1 MKKTLFICF
10 LLCMSFSLHYSEA
23 FAANRLPLRV
33 QMVLVK
39 VAPLLEKQQYSQ
51 AIKLLDTFKNKA
63 DGPTDPVYNH
73 AEIHFVLG
81 NCYLLMEQLQQARAS
96 FLLAVAKNPKHVGAW
111 QNLAK
116 TEYELE
122 HYNQASKAFFKT
134 YLLTE
139 KTKAKYLYFSA
150 IALLIDGQ
158 YLASLKHFETLLAT
172 HPQAVTL
179 QWKENLIYALI
190 QAKKPEK
197 ALPYM
202 IELCH
207 GFTGKKQQKWQEI
220 LLQHYMA
227 LDMREEALN
236 LAQTLTRQAPTVSLW
251 WKGLTHI
258 QLQYEQYKKALAAMT
273 IYSFLTPLTS
283 EEEKLLGDL
292 YMQQGI
298 PLKAAVYFEHY
309 AHNKPS
315 RQTILQLIRAYRS
328 LGRNELALQKLNGF
342 IQDHQDP
349 KLEME
354 RGEIL
359 YAMDRYSEA
368 ATTFERTA
376 KGKGKHSAKAFLMA
390 GYSYWQLGE
399 YDKARATFSKITD
412 MKQGFVN
419 EAATALKQ
427 LTSASTSNPE
437 Q

>member
-1 MKKTLFICF
+1 MSLTLH
-10 LLCMSFSLHYSEA
+10 SSSV
-23 FAANRLPLRV
+23 FATNRLPLRV
-33 QMVLVK
+33 QIVLLK
-39 VAPLLEKQQYSQ
+39 VAPLFEKQQYSQ
-51 AIKLLDTFKNKA
+51 VIEILDAFKNKA
-63 DGPTDPVYNH
+63 DGSADPIHNH

-81 NCYLLMEQLQQARAS
+81 NCYLLMGHLQQARAS
-96 FLLAVAKNPKHVGAW
+96 YLRVVAKNPRHVGAW

-116 TEYELE
+116 TEYEME
-122 HYNQASKAFFKT
+122 HYSQASEAFFKT
-134 YLLTE
+134 YLLTN
-139 KTKAKYLYFSA
+139 KTKAKYLYYSA
-150 IALLIDGQ
+150 VTLLVDGQ
-158 YLASLKHFETLLAT
+158 YLASLKHFETLLTT

-190 QAKKPEK
+190 QAKKPKK

-202 IELCH
+202 VELCH

-236 LAQTLTRQAPTVSLW
+236 LAQTLTRQAPTVALW

-273 IYSFLTPLTS
+273 VYSFLTPLTG
-283 EEEKLLGDL
+283 EEEKLFGDL

-298 PLKAAVYFEHY
+298 PLKAAIYFEHY
-309 AHNKPS
+309 AHKKPN
-315 RQTILQLIRAYRS
+315 RQAILQLVRAYRY
-328 LGRNELALQKLNGF
+328 LGRNELALQKLNSF
-342 IQDHQDP
+342 MQDHQDP

-359 YAMDRYSEA
+359 YSMDRYSEA
-368 ATTFERTA
+368 ATTFERIE

-390 GYSYWQLGE
+390 GYSYWQLGA
-399 YDKARATFSKITD
+399 YDKAIAAFSKITE
-412 MKQGFVN
+412 MQQGFVK
-419 EAATALKQ
+419 EAETALNR
-427 LTSASTSNPE
+427 LTNVSTSNPE

>member
-1 MKKTLFICF
+1 MKKTLFIC
-10 LLCMSFSLHYSEA
+10 LLLGMSLSLHYSEV

-33 QMVLVK
+33 QIVLLK

-51 AIKLLDTFKNKA
+51 AIKLLDAFKNKA
-63 DGPTDPVYNH
+63 DDPADPVYNH
-73 AEIHFVLG
+73 TEIHFVLG
-81 NCYLLMEQLQQARAS
+81 NCHLFMEQLQQARAS
-96 FLLAVAKNPKHVGAW
+96 FLLVVTKNPKHVGAW

-116 TEYELE
+116 TEYDLG

-134 YLLTE
+134 YLLTNR
-139 KTKAKYLYFSA
+139 TKAKYLYYSA
-150 IALLIDGQ
+150 VTLLLDEQ
-158 YLASLKHFETLLAT
+158 CLASLKYFETLLAT

-207 GFTGKKQQKWQEI
+207 GFTGKKKQKWQEI

-236 LAQTLTRQAPTVSLW
+236 LAQTLTRQAPTVALW

-258 QLQYEQYKKALAAMT
+258 QLQYEQYTKALAAMT

-283 EEEKLLGDL
+283 KEEKLLGDL

-298 PLKAAVYFEHY
+298 PLKAAKYFEHN
-309 AHNKPS
+309 ANKKPN

-328 LGRNELALQKLNGF
+328 LGRNELALQKLNSF
-342 IQDHQDP
+342 MQDHQDP
-349 KLEME
+349 KLEMKQ
-354 RGEIL
+354 GEIL
-359 YAMDRYSEA
+359 YDMDHYSEA

-376 KGKGKHSAKAFLMA
+376 RGKGKHSAKAFLMA
-390 GYSYWQLGE
+390 GYSYWQLGN
-399 YDKARATFSKITD
+399 YDKARAAFSQTTE
-412 MKQGFVN
+412 MQQGFVK

-427 LTSASTSNPE
+427 LTRASINNPE